1 MADYAFMMRGSSEE
15 SRLYLRQTAKQE
27 GISMGQMFDRLV
39 QLHQAAMGAAPGATE
54 SKEIAAK

>member
-39 QLHQAAMGAAPGATE
+39 QLHQAAMGASE
-54 SKEIAAK
+54 SKEIVAK

>member
-39 QLHQAAMGAAPGATE
+39 QLH
-54 SKEIAAK
+54 KEEKIWERKRKKKLGL